1 LTTDTKAPV
10 EGEARIRVEVAYA
23 RPDIQ
28 TLLEIRVRPDSTI
41 ATAITTSG
49 ILDRHPEIVLT
60 NENVGIFG
68 RPASLRHPVKEGDRI
83 EIYRP
88 LLMDPLAARRTR
100 AQKR

>member
-1 LTTDTKAPV
+1 MTTDTKARV
-10 EGEARIRVEVAYA
+10 EGEATIRVEIAYA

-49 ILDRHPEIVLT
+49 ILDRHPEIILT
-60 NENVGIFG
+60 DENVGIFG
-68 RPASLRHPVKEGDRI
+68 RCANLRHPVKEGDRI

-88 LLMDPLAARRTR
+88 LLMDPLAARRAR

>member
-1 LTTDTKAPV
+1 MTTDTKAPV
-10 EGEARIRVEVAYA
+10 EGEATIRVEVAYA

-49 ILDRHPEIVLT
+49 ILDRHPEIILT
-60 NENVGIFG
+60 DENVGIFG
-68 RPASLRHPVKEGDRI
+68 KPASLRHPVKEGDRI

-88 LLMDPLAARRTR
+88 LLMDPLAARRAR

>member
-1 LTTDTKAPV
+1 MTTDTKAPV
-10 EGEARIRVEVAYA
+10 EGEATIRVEVAYA
-23 RPDIQ
+23 RPGIQ

-41 ATAITTSG
+41 ANAIASSG

-60 NENVGIFG
+60 DENVGIFG
-68 RPASLRHPVKEGDRI
+68 KPASLRHPVKQGDRI

-88 LLMDPLAARRTR
+88 LLMDPLAARRAR